1 VNVALAGTASA
12 SSTTGNFSISSI
24 NNGDILGSR
33 WGNEGGGWND
43 DTLGVFP
50 DWVQIE
56 FNESKTINEIDV
68 FTIQDS
74 FGNPNEPTASMTF
87 SQYGIVDFTVQYW
100 DGSAWVTVING
111 DVTGNN
117 YVWRQF
123 SFSPVV
129 TSKFKVTINK
139 AIDGFSRIIEVE
151 AWSPTTS

>member
-1 VNVALAGTASA
+1 V
-12 SSTTGNFSISSI
+12 
-24 NNGDILGSR
+24 
-33 WGNEGGGWND
+33 GGGWND

-74 FGNPNEPTASMTF
+74 FGNPSEPTASMTF
-87 SQYGIVDFTVQYW
+87 SKYGIVDFTVQYW
-100 DGSAWVTVING
+100 DGTTWVTVING

-129 TSKFKVTINK
+129 TSKIKVTINK